1 MAYGNANKTILE
13 IGTDI
18 DRGLLARIL
27 LSAERYASGQPV
39 YIVEFVAKQIG
50 KYSDVL
56 TREQLKGIIDDI
68 DENTA
73 GKSDGWNI
81 DENAWASLASQLK
94 FKYELGGEGDAII
107 PASTKPMGIHEDDWQ
122 MLSCGTALRY
132 DMGVT
137 KAERNVS
144 IGEYVKIL
152 KNLPS
157 YLASAAKVTIASD
170 IVMSDQWMTL
180 DGGNVPSDLYPLR
193 TLVGLPDSTA
203 APMNAPIPAAS
214 MAAIGA
220 LLAS

>member
-18 DRGLLARIL
+18 DRGRLARIL
-27 LSAERYASGQPV
+27 LSAERYARGQPAS
-39 YIVEFVAKQIG
+39 IGEFVANQTG
-50 KYSDVL
+50 KYADVL
-56 TREQLKGIIDDI
+56 TREQLKDIIDDI

-94 FKYELGGEGDAII
+94 FKYELGGESDAII
-107 PASTKPMGIHEDDWQ
+107 PASTAPMAIHEDDWQ

-152 KNLPS
+152 KNLPP

-170 IVMSDQWMTL
+170 IVMSDQWMAF

-193 TLVGLPDSTA
+193 ALVGLPDSTV
-203 APMNAPIPAAS
+203 APMNAPIPTAS

-220 LLAS
+220 

>member
-1 MAYGNANKTILE
+1 MTYGNANKTILE

-18 DRGLLARIL
+18 DSGLLARIL

-50 KYSDVL
+50 KYADVL

-94 FKYELGGEGDAII
+94 FKYELGSEGDAII
-107 PASTKPMGIHEDDWQ
+107 PASTKPMAIHEDDWQ

-152 KNLPS
+152 KNLPLA
-157 YLASAAKVTIASD
+157 LASAAKVTIASD
-170 IVMSDQWMTL
+170 IVMSDQWMSFN
-180 DGGNVPSDLYPLR
+180 GGNVPSDLYPLR
-193 TLVGLPDSTA
+193 ALVGLPDSTV
-203 APMNAPIPAAS
+203 APMNAPVPAAS
-214 MAAIGA
+214 MAVIGA
-220 LLAS
+220 

>member
-1 MAYGNANKTILE
+1 MAYGNANKINLE
-13 IGTDI
+13 IGADI
-18 DRGLLARIL
+18 DSGLLARIL

-50 KYSDVL
+50 KYADVL
-56 TREQLKGIIDDI
+56 TREQLKDIIDDI

-107 PASTKPMGIHEDDWQ
+107 PASTAPMAIHEEDWQ

-152 KNLPS
+152 KNLPPA
-157 YLASAAKVTIASD
+157 LASAAKVTIASD
-170 IVMSDQWMTL
+170 IVMSDKWMTL

-193 TLVGLPDSTA
+193 ALVGIPDSTV
-203 APMNAPIPAAS
+203 APITAPIHAVS

-220 LLAS
+220 